1 MSPDSSI
8 NSATKSLLAG
18 NNVNAKPYQTVIR
31 VQVQECSQSQQPAH
45 HQQPQQ
51 SIFMQA
57 TSTAA
62 SATATPVIMPAASSG
77 NIYFVKSEYGQ
88 HQRISNDHQMLKQSA
103 IVGAVLQPAMLQPVQ
118 PQQLQQVKVAVQQQ
132 QQPRRPETPEYTKGF
147 PVMDTTVASSVKGE
161 PDLNIGNVFNALL
174 FSFRSVF
181 EQYLIYLLNAFI
193 LYTIKNKVQLII
205 IKFNK
210 KNPYLHKFL
219 QKKKYLENYFKVFV
233 FFFTRNF

>member
-1 MSPDSSI
+1 MLMSPDSSI

-18 NNVNAKPYQTVIR
+18 NAASSKPYQTVIR

-57 TSTAA
+57 TSTA
-62 SATATPVIMPAASSG
+62 SVSATPVIMPAASSG

-118 PQQLQQVKVAVQQQ
+118 PQQQQPIQQVTVAIQQQQ

-161 PDLNIGNVFNALL
+161 PDLNIGNVTFKAGLAAFFKN
-174 FSFRSVF
+174 
-181 EQYLIYLLNAFI
+181 IYTLEN
-193 LYTIKNKVQLII
+193 II
-205 IKFNK
+205 IIIMHLSIDF
-210 KNPYLHKFL
+210 
-219 QKKKYLENYFKVFV
+219 LENCE
-233 FFFTRNF
+233 

>member
-18 NNVNAKPYQTVIR
+18 NTANTKPYQTVIR

-45 HQQPQQ
+45 HQQQSQQ

-57 TSTAA
+57 TSTA
-62 SATATPVIMPAASSG
+62 SAVATPVIMPAASSG

-118 PQQLQQVKVAVQQQ
+118 PQQQQLQQGTVAVQQHQQQQQQQLQQ

-161 PDLNIGNVFNALL
+161 PDLNIGNVFNARQKILH
-174 FSFRSVF
+174 FS
-181 EQYLIYLLNAFI
+181 
-193 LYTIKNKVQLII
+193 
-205 IKFNK
+205 
-210 KNPYLHKFL
+210 
-219 QKKKYLENYFKVFV
+219 
-233 FFFTRNF
+233 

>member
-1 MSPDSSI
+1 MLMSPDSSI

-18 NNVNAKPYQTVIR
+18 NTANSKAYQTVIR

-51 SIFMQA
+51 QSIFMQA
-57 TSTAA
+57 TSTA
-62 SATATPVIMPAASSG
+62 SATTTPVIMPAASSG

-118 PQQLQQVKVAVQQQ
+118 PQQQLQQVTVAVQQQQQ

-161 PDLNIGNVFNALL
+161 PDLNIGNIFFHFN
-174 FSFRSVF
+174 
-181 EQYLIYLLNAFI
+181 
-193 LYTIKNKVQLII
+193 TIC
-205 IKFNK
+205 
-210 KNPYLHKFL
+210 
-219 QKKKYLENYFKVFV
+219 
-233 FFFTRNF
+233 